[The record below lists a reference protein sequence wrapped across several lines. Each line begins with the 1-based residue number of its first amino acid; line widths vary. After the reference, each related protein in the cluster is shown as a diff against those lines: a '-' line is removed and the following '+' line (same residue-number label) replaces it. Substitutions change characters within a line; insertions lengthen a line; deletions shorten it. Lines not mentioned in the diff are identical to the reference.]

1 ADACVKSQETGNT
14 EIVELPSKPDFYK

>member
-1 ADACVKSQETGNT
+1 CVKSQETGNT

>member
-1 ADACVKSQETGNT
+1 SQETGNT